1 MLGDKV
7 MDKFKEMKNWR
18 LSGPVFT
25 LVSLMLL
32 MVISGLLSPSFFTF
46 ENMITILRQASIL
59 FILSLGL
66 TLVVLTGN
74 IDFSVGALSA
84 LCGCIC
90 AKIMV
95 AGLPA
100 GLGLAVSLAVGI
112 VFGLING
119 CLVGWLGLPSFVA
132 TYGMSMV
139 ASGLA
144 TMVMD
149 GGVIYGLPESFI
161 SLGVGRI
168 GFLPVPVL
176 LALVL
181 FISLWWVTKKMVFG
195 RELYFMGLNKET
207 ARYSGI
213 NTIKTLIIAYT
224 ICGFFGAA
232 GGILMTARL
241 NAADAGM
248 TEAYGLKIVAAVVVG
263 GTSLLGGEGGVAG
276 TVLGAL
282 TLTVIT
288 NIMNIMGVQTEWQ
301 NLVDGAIILLM
312 TGFDLAMRRRLS
324 HIQVKP

>member
-1 MLGDKV
+1 MGR
-7 MDKFKEMKNWR
+7 MKIYKNRR
-18 LSGPVFT
+18 LSGSAFT
-25 LVSLMLL
+25 LVSLLVL
-32 MVISGLLSPSFFTF
+32 VAAAGLLSPSFFTL
-46 ENMITILRQASIL
+46 ENLITILRQASIL

-100 GLGLAVSLAVGI
+100 GLGVAASLLIGMA
-112 VFGLING
+112 FGLLNG

-132 TYGMSMV
+132 TYGTSMV
-139 ASGLA
+139 ASGFA
-144 TMVMD
+144 TIVMN

-161 SLGVGRI
+161 NLGVGRI
-168 GFLPVPVL
+168 GVLPVPVL
-176 LALVL
+176 LAFIL
-181 FISLWWVTKKMVFG
+181 FLILYFVTKKTIFG
-195 RELYFMGLNKET
+195 RELYFMGLNKDT

-213 NTIKTLIIAYT
+213 HTLKTLIRAYV

-288 NIMNIMGVQTEWQ
+288 NIMNIMGVATQWQ
-301 NLVDGAIILLM
+301 ALVDGAIILLVAGLDLTLRRGLSNSNIVKWIK
-312 TGFDLAMRRRLS
+312 TGN
-324 HIQVKP
+324 

>member
-1 MLGDKV
+1 MGGI
-7 MDKFKEMKNWR
+7 ERIKNNNWK
-18 LSGPVFT
+18 LSGSSFT
-25 LVSLMLL
+25 LVSLIVL
-32 MVISGLLSPSFFTF
+32 MVVSGLLSPSFFTPA
-46 ENMITILRQASIL
+46 NLITILRQASIL

-66 TLVVLTGN
+66 TLVVVTGN

-100 GLGLAVSLAVGI
+100 VVGVAVCLLVGI
-112 VFGLING
+112 IFGLVNG

-144 TMVMD
+144 TIVMN

-161 SLGVGRI
+161 NLGVGRI
-168 GFLPVPVL
+168 GILPVPVL
-176 LALVL
+176 LAFIL
-181 FISLWWVTKKMVFG
+181 FLILYWMTKKTVFG
-195 RELYFMGLNKET
+195 RQLYFMGLNKET
-207 ARYSGI
+207 ALYSGI
-213 NTIKTLIIAYT
+213 NTLKVLILAYV

-263 GTSLLGGEGGVAG
+263 GTSLLGGEGGVTG

-282 TLTVIT
+282 TLTVIS
-288 NIMNIMGVQTEWQ
+288 NIMNIIGVATEWQ
-301 NLVDGAIILLM
+301 ALVDGSIILLM
-312 TGFDLAMRRRLS
+312 TGLDLALRRWR
-324 HIQVKP
+324 H